1 MLGGRETSGESPDT
15 GVITMHRTSAVT
27 LAAVLSLSIAC
38 AGVSEV
44 RYSPLAPID
53 RPARSAEQVDTFLTQ
68 QPSRPY
74 QEIGILTYRAGTAEK
89 YVDVVQYIRQKAAQ
103 LGADGIIM
111 MGSSAG
117 PSVPIG
123 KVIVTLTDYR
133 AMAIL
138 YKDRE

>member
-1 MLGGRETSGESPDT
+1 MFGGRETSGESPDT

-89 YVDVVQYIRQKAAQ
+89 YVDVVQYMRQKAAQ

-117 PSVPIG
+117 P
-123 KVIVTLTDYR
+123 
-133 AMAIL
+133 
-138 YKDRE
+138 